1 MMEVHPSNLVQ
12 DPATAKYT
20 DSLENVPT
28 DGAPLRLLTE
38 IQEFP
43 PDYLEKRPRLIDI
56 YHPLGFNSITD
67 CSRLRCM
74 DAIMTI
80 LWYHDPEVLKQFA
93 GLENWRVTYDRCAG
107 LEGRFDM
114 KIHCSDDT
122 VVVCLCVFLAA
133 ARC

>member
-1 MMEVHPSNLVQ
+1 MEVHPSNLVQ

-20 DSLENVPT
+20 NPLENVPT

-80 LWYHDPEVLKQFA
+80 LWYYDPEVPKQFA
-93 GLENWRVTYDRCAG
+93 GLENWRVTYNRFAG
-107 LEGRFDM
+107 LQGRLD
-114 KIHCSDDT
+114 IEICCSNES